1 MEQFIDLLQKF
12 AFELAVLAL
21 PIISGFVIAALRAL
35 VKKWL
40 GELEASKPKLYW
52 YLDEAAELAVAAAE
66 KMNASEFI
74 DEKKQ
79 YALEIMQSWL
89 DAHGWDEVD
98 IELLEA
104 ALEAEVLRQFP
115 K

>member
-52 YLDEAAELAVAAAE
+52 YLDEAARLAVTAAE
-66 KMNASEFI
+66 KMSASEFI
-74 DEKKQ
+74 NDKKQ
-79 YALEIMQSWL
+79 YAIEIMQSWL

-98 IELLEA
+98 VELLEA

>member
-52 YLDEAAELAVAAAE
+52 YLDEAASLAVAAAE